1 MLEFLWN
8 APIDGSVSPDN
19 ARYDESNAS
28 INSSTSRRK
37 SIAIPLQCD
46 RSNRFFLPFTFFF
59 FLIIPGLIA
68 TRLVNRVSFVHSAC
82 SFLLF
87 RSFIVSAPIL
97 SPRFNSESFH
107 TNFRIVFGPLI
118 SSIYLTRKRC
128 VARSFQNR
136 TVH

>member
-1 MLEFLWN
+1 MALCRRTMQGTMSQTRVLIPPRHVGNRSRFLFN
-8 APIDGSVSPDN
+8 AIDRIDFFF
-19 ARYDESNAS
+19 
-28 INSSTSRRK
+28 
-37 SIAIPLQCD
+37 PLH
-46 RSNRFFLPFTFFF
+46 FFF